1 MGTVLSELIGSLLD
15 RKVSW
20 TDRNGS
26 LQQGIL
32 KEIRG
37 ETVVVMT
44 QPFGL
49 VTPKRLKLPA
59 ADVTLNQA
67 DPPHAR
73 DQVTH
78 SLKRDAS
85 GLWRWEI
92 RIGGE
97 VWKKKRGFRS
107 QRTAHESV
115 VAALPEAE
123 SAAENIFP
131 TREAICS
138 TYIWRAEFIRSKLG
152 PADFYNQLNQR
163 RKQICEELAQRLWDG
178 AVARP

>member
-1 MGTVLSELIGSLLD
+1 MGTVLSELIGNLLD

-20 TDRNGS
+20 TDRSGS

-37 ETVVVMT
+37 DTVVVTT

-49 VTPKRLKLPA
+49 VTPKRLKLA
-59 ADVTLNQA
+59 ASDVTLYDA
-67 DPPHAR
+67 DPPRAR

-78 SLKRDAS
+78 SLNRDTS

-107 QRTAHESV
+107 QRTARESV
-115 VAALPEAE
+115 LAALPEAE

-138 TYIWRAEFIRSKLG
+138 TYIWQREFIKSKLG
-152 PADFYNQLNQR
+152 PADFYNQLPQR
-163 RKQICEELAQRLWDG
+163 RKQTCEELARRLERE
-178 AVARP
+178 AR